1 MISLAATLQ
10 LVPGFS
16 GLQPGVLACIV
27 EYVGKIFKL
36 QTVKKKK
43 KDLSV
48 LQEHAILQFL
58 KTFPLI
64 AKLGHSPLQG

>member
-36 QTVKKKK
+36 QTVKKKGPEC
-43 KDLSV
+43 SPRACYFTIP
-48 LQEHAILQFL
+48 ENISSYS
-58 KTFPLI
+58 KT
-64 AKLGHSPLQG
+64 GT